1 MKRKQRGLGPS
12 GEERTE
18 PQGGWWGEGGA
29 CLSEAAENAGSWE
42 GKVSLMERVAI

>member
-18 PQGGWWGEGGA
+18 PQGGWWGEGGVA
-29 CLSEAAENAGSWE
+29 CRKPQRMLGVGRER
-42 GKVSLMERVAI
+42 SL